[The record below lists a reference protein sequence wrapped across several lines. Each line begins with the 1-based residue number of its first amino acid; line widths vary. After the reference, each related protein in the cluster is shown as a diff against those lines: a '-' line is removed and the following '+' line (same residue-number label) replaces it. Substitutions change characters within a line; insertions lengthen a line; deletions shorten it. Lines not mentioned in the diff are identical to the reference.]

1 MLSIPISPGPS
12 LIIFLFNEHYKKKE
26 RKLGRPIAL
35 SMNLHPPWR
44 PSVQQKKI
52 NFRRIRRSLCPP
64 LPSFF
69 FKCVVVIVWMWTWRE
84 SFNVYFWREQ
94 PDGTNNPLH
103 IDSSS
108 LPHTHTESYRYTPPK
123 KENQLHPFH
132 MGPEM
137 LQGTE
142 WKRAQTTH
150 GKNAQWRFELTEPM
164 KFNNF

>member
-108 LPHTHTESYRYTPPK
+108 LPHTQSPTGTPPK
-123 KENQLHPFH
+123 KRKPITSISH
-132 MGPEM
+132 GP
-137 LQGTE
+137 G
-142 WKRAQTTH
+142 
-150 GKNAQWRFELTEPM
+150 NASGHRM
-164 KFNNF
+164 KTGANNTWEKCPVKVWVDRTYEI